1 MKKAAQ
7 VTCLFVDIGGVL
19 GTNGW
24 DHEERKRAAAHF
36 QLDWDNLEERHRL
49 AFDPY
54 ESGKITLDEYLNRA
68 VFNEKR
74 PFTRAQFRRF
84 MFEQSKPYPDMIE
97 LIAQVK
103 ARHQLKVAVVS
114 NEGRELNA
122 HRVRA
127 FQLDRFID
135 FFVSSSFVH
144 LRKPD
149 PEILRLA
156 LDLAQVPIEQIVYIE
171 NTPMFVQVAE
181 DLGIPSILHTDTKS
195 TQAKLASLGLT
206 SEERVAN

>member
-1 MKKAAQ
+1 MKQTAE
-7 VTCLFVDIGGVL
+7 VTCLFVDVGGVL

-24 DHEERKRAAAHF
+24 DHEERKRVAAHF
-36 QLDWDNLEERHRL
+36 KIDWKQMEDRHHL
-49 AFDPY
+49 AFDPF

-74 PFTRAQFRRF
+74 SFTRAQFRSV
-84 MFEQSKPYPDMIE
+84 MFAQSKPFPDMIE
-97 LIAQVK
+97 LITEVK
-103 ARHQLKVAVVS
+103 ARHNLKVAVVS
-114 NEGRELNA
+114 NEGRELTT

-127 FQLDRFID
+127 FKLDRVVD
-135 FFVSSSFVH
+135 FFISSCFVH

-156 LDLAQVPIEQIVYIE
+156 LDIAQVPIEHVVYIE
-171 NTPMFVQVAE
+171 NTAMFVQVAE

-195 TQAKLASLGLT
+195 TRAKLASFGL
-206 SEERVAN
+206 E